1 MIPTASAPATA
12 DAAVST
18 PATAIPPQET
28 ATPFDAILS
37 LESLAAT
44 IATIDF
50 AGAGAGVEVDA
61 CLEELTEGAGGDKDD
76 ADVDEPA
83 DAVASLAFLATLLAL
98 PAVPAPPAAGDTA
111 GAGADSSDAAPPADQ
126 TAPQTAGQLGA
137 ATPSSAI
144 AIPNTAGQ
152 PVDGPAADK
161 LLALAGATD
170 AAANATSR
178 TDAGQVI
185 DDASQTQAPVRGAE
199 WFTHAVRHAAVAE
212 RNMIVTHARDPRWAE
227 DLGTRVALMVRG
239 GESAASLQL
248 TPVDLGPLEVNITVR
263 DSQATIHFGAAQA
276 ETRNLIEAS
285 IPRLREM
292 LAAQGF
298 HLMDASVSQGFARQT
313 RTDVPLAQRREGDT
327 EAEAQTTTRIAATG
341 LLDTYA

>member
-111 GAGADSSDAAPPADQ
+111 GSGADSSDAAPPADQ
-126 TAPQTAGQLGA
+126 TAPQTAGQLG
-137 ATPSSAI
+137 
-144 AIPNTAGQ
+144 
-152 PVDGPAADK
+152 
-161 LLALAGATD
+161 L
-170 AAANATSR
+170 
-178 TDAGQVI
+178 
-185 DDASQTQAPVRGAE
+185 
-199 WFTHAVRHAAVAE
+199 
-212 RNMIVTHARDPRWAE
+212 
-227 DLGTRVALMVRG
+227 
-239 GESAASLQL
+239 
-248 TPVDLGPLEVNITVR
+248 
-263 DSQATIHFGAAQA
+263 
-276 ETRNLIEAS
+276 
-285 IPRLREM
+285 PRLR
-292 LAAQGF
+292 LR
-298 HLMDASVSQGFARQT
+298 SRSRIPPVSR
-313 RTDVPLAQRREGDT
+313 
-327 EAEAQTTTRIAATG
+327 
-341 LLDTYA
+341 